1 MKKRLLSVLI
11 IGILALSMVP
21 GISFSQDPLV
31 SLEAFGNPISQKSE
45 VRGED
50 VLGIDAGALPGS
62 ALYGVKRFGESLDL
76 FFTFDDARKANKK
89 YEFAEKRLIEAE
101 KMADKDNY
109 ELALKTLR
117 DYSKDIDEA
126 GKEHEKFFQEPV
138 GKELAGRADERI
150 YRHVLVLEKI
160 HSEVPENEKLEVRD
174 ILEASVDSHGRMAE
188 KDIERENAA
197 KNPVTIAIALDDQ
210 SVMHEV
216 PLRFAQNFLEGKRDF
231 KGKFKEIEIENEAEI
246 KDMIAQK
253 MEIRS
258 DRALMEL
265 EDARGRIAEAE
276 NHLKSE
282 EERKLDNSRQPRL
295 RDEDRNTTKNLL
307 ENAREHLG
315 RAEDAFMKSKFG
327 EAFGQA
333 VAAERLAMAAGRI
346 ADGKITVEEDRTRV
360 RAEIIGNRTDA
371 RVEVRF
377 VSANTNKTAIAEEIL
392 DKLKLN
398 RSEIASLIR
407 IQEED
412 NFLALMSGSE
422 EVPPVNTTAT
432 GRADFDLRRD
442 GTELGFVVRV
452 ENIEN
457 ATASHIH
464 LAPRGQNG
472 PVAAFLFSGPKKRG
486 VFAGVLSEG
495 VIKAENL
502 TGSLAN
508 QSLSNLTAKMRV
520 GEAYVNVHTD
530 KNPAG
535 EIRGQIMPEQ
545 IDIRE
550 RLQAEAKA
558 EKGVTEAEAELRFP
572 LDTTNREA
580 IIDGIAAK
588 LAALTVSDILNALE
602 FEAEDIRDR
611 NRGRGEI
618 ELEGQETEVRAEII
632 SNAAEAKVE
641 VKFTSQ
647 STDKNA
653 IAEEILKK
661 LKLSSQDVTNLL
673 RIRTK
678 DDDRIRERLEAEAE
692 TEGNV
697 TRAKAELRFRVNG
710 TSREGIIAA
719 INSRLA
725 ALTLDDILNALE
737 LDREDIRQ
745 EDRREDRREDRGR
758 ENEIEDARGQEPE
771 PERGGA
777 TETGDDRG
785 GGSSSGS
792 GGSGRGSTDD

>member
-1 MKKRLLSVLI
+1 MIQGGFMKKRILGVVI

-21 GISFSQDPLV
+21 GISFSQ
-31 SLEAFGNPISQKSE
+31 ETE

-62 ALYGVKRFGESLDL
+62 ILYGVKRFGESLDL

-101 KMADKDNY
+101 KMADKDEY
-109 ELALKTLR
+109 ELVLKTLR
-117 DYSKDIDEA
+117 DYRKDIDEA

-160 HSEVPENEKLEVRD
+160 HNEVPENEKLEVRD

-197 KNPVTIAIALDDQ
+197 KNPVTMAIALDDQ
-210 SVMHEV
+210 SVMHDV
-216 PLRFAQNFLEGKRDF
+216 PLRFAQNFIESKRDF

-253 MEIRS
+253 MEIRR

-265 EDARGRIAEAE
+265 EDARGRIAEVE
-276 NHLKSE
+276 NHLK
-282 EERKLDNSRQPRL
+282 
-295 RDEDRNTTKNLL
+295 DEDGNTTEKLL

-360 RAEIIGNRTDA
+360 RAEIIGNKTDA

-392 DKLKLN
+392 GRLKLN

-432 GRADFDLRRD
+432 GRTDFDLRRD

-472 PVAAFLFSGPKKRG
+472 PVAAFLFSGPKKAG
-486 VFAGVLSEG
+486 AFSGVLNEN

-502 TGSLAN
+502 VGPLAN
-508 QSLSNLTAKMRV
+508 QSLGNLTAKMRA

-545 IDIRE
+545 VDIRE

-611 NRGRGEI
+611 NRGRGER
-618 ELEGQETEVRAEII
+618 ELEGQETEVRAQII
-632 SNAAEAKVE
+632 GNAAEAKVE

-647 STDKNA
+647 NTDKNA
-653 IAEEILKK
+653 IAGEILNK

-692 TEGNV
+692 TQGNI
-697 TRAKAELRFRVNG
+697 TRAKAELRFRVND
-710 TSREGIIAA
+710 TSREGITAA

-725 ALTLDDILNALE
+725 ALTLNDILNALE
-737 LDREDIRQ
+737 LDRDDIRQ
-745 EDRREDRREDRGR
+745 EDRREDRREDRQEDRR
-758 ENEIEDARGQEPE
+758 ENEVRGQEPE
-771 PERGGA
+771 AERGGA